1 MNTVYRAELQ
11 RLVKA
16 YDDHGENW
24 PEDDVEALRQAVER
38 ARTALAHPKP
48 IRHCHRLPSE
58 TNWQPIETA
67 PKDRTDVLVLLNCA
81 GVAVVHIAFWRSREE
96 WELSG
101 QYCGGWD
108 SLEDWEGWWSYTEN
122 SVGQS
127 KLDGSWF
134 PTHWMPLP
142 PLPTT

>member
-1 MNTVYRAELQ
+1 M
-11 RLVKA
+11 
-16 YDDHGENW
+16 
-24 PEDDVEALRQAVER
+24 
-38 ARTALAHPKP
+38 
-48 IRHCHRLPSE
+48 
-58 TNWQPIETA
+58 NWQPIETA

-127 KLDGSWF
+127 KLDGLWF

>member
-1 MNTVYRAELQ
+1 MGRISVRREVLQ
-11 RLVKA
+11 GLVPCRS
-16 YDDHGENW
+16 
-24 PEDDVEALRQAVER
+24 PERIPQ
-38 ARTALAHPKP
+38 HPP
-48 IRHCHRLPSE
+48 NE
-58 TNWQPIETA
+58 MNWQPIETA
-67 PKDRTDVLVLLNCA
+67 PKNCTDVLVLLNCA

-101 QYCGGWD
+101 QYSGGWD

-127 KLDGSWF
+127 KLDNLRF